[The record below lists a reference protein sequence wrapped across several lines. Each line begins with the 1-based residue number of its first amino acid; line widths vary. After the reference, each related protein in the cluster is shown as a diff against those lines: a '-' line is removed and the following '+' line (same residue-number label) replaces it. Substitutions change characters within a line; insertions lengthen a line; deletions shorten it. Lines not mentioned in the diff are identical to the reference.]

1 MKSRIRDSEKI
12 EKLFQAKNL
21 FHKEMA
27 KLSFEEKIEI
37 LVKLQ
42 KIADDIRSVS
52 GKRPKRVWKI

>member
-1 MKSRIRDSEKI
+1 MKSKISGSEEI

-42 KIADDIRSVS
+42 TIANDIRSVN
-52 GKRPKRVWKI
+52 GKKQRKVWKV